1 MNLAKI
7 MTPKVFTVFLHET
20 DTVRQGLEVMR
31 RHGYTA
37 IPVLDQEDKYLGSI
51 SEGDFLWHILDKGT
65 TDMKA
70 QERYRI
76 SELLRRDFCEPL
88 DIEADRERVME
99 ALLKQN
105 FVPIVD
111 SRNVLCG
118 IVTRRSAMKYLFEEQ
133 Q

>member
-76 SELLRRDFCEPL
+76 SELLRRDF
-88 DIEADRERVME
+88 
-99 ALLKQN
+99 
-105 FVPIVD
+105 
-111 SRNVLCG
+111 
-118 IVTRRSAMKYLFEEQ
+118 
-133 Q
+133 